1 MRQQVFLLRTQS
13 PQVPSPQRWSARA
26 QQPLAELSVGAA
38 LLPVTELAQ
47 MFPLEQAGIAACLS
61 APQNPGVQTP
71 AEPTEP
77 AVLVVLAVQIA
88 LRLVL
93 RPDDVRT
100 QAKQLAAAP
109 VSALQVPAQQVSP
122 EGVPAAQAAGSTA
135 PAVAVAAGLAEPAV
149 AASVLEAVAGFAVPG
164 SAGAEFV
171 RAAGCGG
178 LQSRRRPV
186 GQQPFLM
193 ERYCLGRCH
202 LV

>member
-1 MRQQVFLLRTQS
+1 MFL
-13 PQVPSPQRWSARA
+13 
-26 QQPLAELSVGAA
+26 
-38 LLPVTELAQ
+38 
-47 MFPLEQAGIAACLS
+47 LEQAGIAVRPAVARRQV
-61 APQNPGVQTP
+61 APVVALPWAKAPVAEKP
-71 AEPTEP
+71 AAAAEPTEP

-93 RPDDVRT
+93 RTDGCRT
-100 QAKQLAAAP
+100 QAEQQAAAR
-109 VSALQVPAQQVSP
+109 VSALRVPARQKSP

-149 AASVLEAVAGFAVPG
+149 AASVLEAVARLAVPG

-186 GQQPFLM
+186 GQRPFLM
-193 ERYCLGRCH
+193 ERYCLERCH

>member
-26 QQPLAELSVGAA
+26 QQPLAELSVAAA
-38 LLPVTELAQ
+38 LLPATELAQ
-47 MFPLEQAGIAACLS
+47 MFPLEQARIAARLAVARRQV
-61 APQNPGVQTP
+61 APVVALPWAKPLVAEMP
-71 AEPTEP
+71 AAAAEPTEP

-93 RPDDVRT
+93 RTDGCRT
-100 QAKQLAAAP
+100 QAEQ
-109 VSALQVPAQQVSP
+109 
-122 EGVPAAQAAGSTA
+122 QAAGSTA

-186 GQQPFLM
+186 GQRPFLM

>member
-109 VSALQVPAQQVSP
+109 VSAQQVSP

-135 PAVAVAAGLAEPAV
+135 PAGAVAAGLAEPAV

-186 GQQPFLM
+186 GQRPFLM

>member
-1 MRQQVFLLRTQS
+1 
-13 PQVPSPQRWSARA
+13 
-26 QQPLAELSVGAA
+26 LSVGAA

-61 APQNPGVQTP
+61 AAQGPGVQTP
-71 AEPTEP
+71 AGPTEP
-77 AVLVVLAVQIA
+77 AGLVVLAVQIA

-93 RPDDVRT
+93 RTDGCRT
-100 QAKQLAAAP
+100 QANQPACAR
-109 VSALQVPAQQVSP
+109 VSARRVPARQESLG
-122 EGVPAAQAAGSTA
+122 GVPAVQAAGSTA
-135 PAVAVAAGLAEPAV
+135 PAVAVAGL
-149 AASVLEAVAGFAVPG
+149 AVPG